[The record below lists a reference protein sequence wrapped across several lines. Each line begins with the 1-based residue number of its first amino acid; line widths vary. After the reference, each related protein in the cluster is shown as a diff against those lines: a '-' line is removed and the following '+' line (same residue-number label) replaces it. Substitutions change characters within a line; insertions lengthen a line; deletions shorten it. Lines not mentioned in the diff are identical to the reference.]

1 MAEIFGVVAS
11 GLSVAQIAGEI
22 IGTCLKIKRLM
33 NDCEDMPAMLEEL
46 LNQVEV
52 LAPIISETSAGND
65 TLPLQ
70 PPLNAA
76 LCNAVSHCQMA
87 LDQLR
92 ISAETLS
99 NQIEASRGMK
109 RKVRLV
115 KALLKGDRLAR
126 CERSLQSAVQFLFL
140 AQQTYIF
147 ALQRVQPEIIALQV
161 FRHLEARSNHLSL
174 EHGKDI
180 PDSTPRN
187 GVKPRR
193 KTRNLDSI
201 FSRSLRLG
209 LPYIT
214 GVVEVYRPSSKLN
227 IEEGSKE
234 NSKASLL
241 QLKFHLPTWLCS
253 MAFDSTMYR
262 SYSGWTHCLKIYRI
276 HIGPSSLMYTLWTRL
291 KRDDADGLR
300 RMFQDKIISPWDRIR
315 DINTSRE
322 QSLLTLAIV
331 YGAWKT
337 GSYLLQHG
345 TEQIILPGCAN
356 RVGSRAYETEKFS
369 TFLEDD
375 RLQDDT
381 RIHVLA
387 GYHEGS
393 PEDFSRLRCRI
404 WPDYE
409 YYSNEFRN
417 HRLDLAK
424 CIAAIEGSG
433 AMNFRL
439 ALSKSGHLNRNDV
452 DFDYP
457 KSNAPGILHVVA
469 HAIAYAHWAD
479 SHAAQDWCIAA
490 SEVLKMVER
499 YEILSSI
506 RRMYYTHSH
515 GSPLLQLFTT
525 SFYATDSA
533 FTIPRKFKTRAR
545 LNSCDKALRVWLQL
559 VQQAGFDLNRYGIQE
574 KQQLVSEN
582 RGGFQ
587 WYHVF
592 RDPTF
597 DRSDNGTMEIK
608 LITITYGSEVD
619 DWKLWWSEPTDELV
633 GDFWRD
639 IDPEPLHIP
648 GSWVDDGD

>member
-33 NDCEDMPAMLEEL
+33 NDCEDMPARLKVL

-76 LCNAVSHCQMA
+76 LCNAVSHCQLA

-99 NQIEASRGMK
+99 NQIEASRGIK

-115 KALLKGDRLAR
+115 KALLKGDQLAQ
-126 CERSLQSAVQFLFL
+126 CERSLQSAVQFLSL

-161 FRHLEARSNHLSL
+161 VRHLEARSNHLSL
-174 EHGKDI
+174 EPGEDI

-187 GVKPRR
+187 GVKLRR
-193 KTRNLDSI
+193 ENRNLDSI

-214 GVVEVYRPSSKLN
+214 GAVEVYLPLSELN

-234 NSKASLL
+234 KSKASLL
-241 QLKFHLPTWLCS
+241 QLMFHLPAWLCS
-253 MAFDSTMYR
+253 MVVDSTIFR
-262 SYSGWTHCLKIYRI
+262 SCSGWTHCLKAYKI
-276 HIGPSSLMYTLWTRL
+276 HSNFLVDTFGPFSRKMMWT
-291 KRDDADGLR
+291 AYV
-300 RMFQDKIISPWDRIR
+300 FAVI
-315 DINTSRE
+315 
-322 QSLLTLAIV
+322 
-331 YGAWKT
+331 YGAWKSS
-337 GSYLLQHG
+337 SYLLQHG
-345 TEQIILPGCAN
+345 SEPIISFIWGGSIYDQVYELEQFNA
-356 RVGSRAYETEKFS
+356 
-369 TFLEDD
+369 FLEDD
-375 RLQDDT
+375 RLQDDR
-381 RIHVLA
+381 RIDVLG
-387 GYHEGS
+387 GYYAGS
-393 PEDFSRLRCRI
+393 PQDFSSLRRRI

-417 HRLDLAK
+417 HRLNLA
-424 CIAAIEGSG
+424 CRIALYENSG
-433 AMNFRL
+433 AKSFGL

-452 DFDYP
+452 DFDWP
-457 KSNAPGILHVVA
+457 GPNALGILHAIA
-469 HAIAYAHWAD
+469 HAIAYTHWVD
-479 SHAAQDWCIAA
+479 SHAARDWCIVA
-490 SEVLKMVER
+490 SELLQMVER

-506 RRMYYTHSH
+506 RRARYPQPH
-515 GSPLLQLFTT
+515 GSPLFKLFSTLHYV
-525 SFYATDSA
+525 SFAGKVRRKR
-533 FTIPRKFKTRAR
+533 TIQTRLRA
-545 LNSCDKALRVWLQL
+545 CDEVLSVWLKL
-559 VQQAGFDLNRYGIQE
+559 VQQAGFDLNKYGIQE
-574 KQQLVSEN
+574 KQQLVSEK
-582 RGGFQ
+582 RKD
-587 WYHVF
+587 F
-592 RDPTF
+592 RHYTRRKPY
-597 DRSDNGTMEIK
+597 NGMMGVR
-608 LITITYGSEVD
+608 LITITCGSEVD

-639 IDPEPLHIP
+639 IDPESLHIP
-648 GSWVDDGD
+648 GSWVDDGA